1 MKRIWI
7 VATGI
12 VMIAVASMFPG
23 PDSEVVRVAPNG
35 PSLFQSA
42 GLTPAVAKEL
52 ERACGDC
59 HSNNTVWP
67 MYSRVAP
74 LSWLVRRDVR
84 QGRES
89 LNFSKW
95 TSYGAEGQ
103 AQLLSLA
110 AEQLRS
116 AKMPPNR
123 YLRLHPGAGLSGQQ
137 KSYLIA
143 ALERESVRL
152 TRTRKPER

>member
-12 VMIAVASMFPG
+12 VIVAVASMFPG

-35 PSLFQSA
+35 PALFQSA
-42 GLTPAVAKEL
+42 GLTPAAAKEL

-74 LSWLVRRDVR
+74 VSWLVRRDVR
-84 QGRES
+84 QGREF
-89 LNFSKW
+89 LNFSQW

-110 AEQLRS
+110 ADQLGS
-116 AKMPPNR
+116 ARMPPSR
-123 YLRLHPGAGLSGQQ
+123 YLLLHPGAALSVQQ

-143 ALERESVRL
+143 ALKRESVRL
-152 TRTRKPER
+152 TQSPTPER